1 MRISEVKY
9 IDKDRTLDDL
19 RETLIVYLY
28 FTNDF
33 LVLYILSE
41 IKLHHPLTI
50 ESTLQ
55 SYYRI
60 S

>member
-41 IKLHHPLTI
+41 IKLHHP
-50 ESTLQ
+50 
-55 SYYRI
+55 
-60 S
+60 